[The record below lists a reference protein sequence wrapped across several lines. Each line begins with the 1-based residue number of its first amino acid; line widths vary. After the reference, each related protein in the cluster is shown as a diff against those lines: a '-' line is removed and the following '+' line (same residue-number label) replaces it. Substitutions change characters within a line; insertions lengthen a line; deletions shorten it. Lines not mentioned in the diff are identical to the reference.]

1 VTQRV
6 WLYTADSVEFLKTTP
21 NCWVDAVVCDPPY
34 GLRFMGKEW
43 DDAGDGPAQQEWHR
57 RWAVEAFRILKPG
70 GHIVAFGGSRT
81 YHRLV
86 CALED
91 AGFEIRDSLMWI
103 YLNGFPK
110 SLNVGGGRGTA
121 LKPGYEIAVHGVKVQ
136 HDAAVIESCLSK
148 LHAIFAEQ
156 FSASSHQGFAVA
168 FASALQLAAQRFA
181 TQGGLSVATGT
192 LQYESATNLSL
203 STVSSW
209 RELWAAHSKQSNT
222 FTTETASSTT
232 IDLKILSFC
241 LSRLMQ
247 VITTGA
253 PASELQSLVAHVVSL
268 FAVVRSNCWHTQM
281 HAVTERATWSLPVDL
296 QTRDSNE
303 PCVLARK
310 PLDGTVAANVAKWGT
325 GALNIAASKI
335 ATSDNLNGG
344 AYSGGSR
351 PSAMLGADGEAGGTG
366 SMFEAGGGRL
376 APEDFKQPAGRWP
389 ANVIVGEDAAPE
401 FTKYFYCP
409 KVSRAERDMGC
420 EHLASKT
427 ALETVERDPESAG
440 AKNPRAGAG
449 RGAGAPTQECAK
461 CGKNVDGGRAVQPC
475 SAGGEHEIVA
485 GEPRPGAKN
494 HHPTVKPVA
503 LMRWLIRLVTP
514 PGGIVLDPF
523 MGSGSTGVAAMLEG
537 MRFVGI
543 DREAEYAEIAHAR
556 IIAWERFK

>member
-1 VTQRV
+1 MTQRV
-6 WLYTADSVEFLKTTP
+6 WLYTADSIEFLKTTP
-21 NCWVDAVVCDPPY
+21 DCWVDAVVCDPPY
-34 GLRFMGKEW
+34 GLEFMGKEW
-43 DDAGDGPAQQEWHR
+43 DSLKAPTGGARFSEDGMGKGFNALPSYRGSPNPSCLNCGGSKRGRDRKGFKRCACDNPSFPNSGLKQSQEQQEWHR
-57 RWAVEAFRILKPG
+57 RWAVEAFRVLKPG

-81 YHRLV
+81 YHRLA

-110 SLNVGGGRGTA
+110 SLNVGKAIDATVRFGGSGSQQLRARDGFDVGTVGTNMHKHRSGANDAREGDVAAVESVHAKRWEGWGTA
-121 LKPGYEIAVHGVKVQ
+121 LKP
-136 HDAAVIESCLSK
+136 
-148 LHAIFAEQ
+148 
-156 FSASSHQGFAVA
+156 
-168 FASALQLAAQRFA
+168 
-181 TQGGLSVATGT
+181 
-192 LQYESATNLSL
+192 
-203 STVSSW
+203 
-209 RELWAAHSKQSNT
+209 AH
-222 FTTETASSTT
+222 
-232 IDLKILSFC
+232 
-241 LSRLMQ
+241 
-247 VITTGA
+247 
-253 PASELQSLVAHVVSL
+253 
-268 FAVVRSNCWHTQM
+268 
-281 HAVTERATWSLPVDL
+281 
-296 QTRDSNE
+296 E

-310 PLDGTVAANVAKWGT
+310 PLDGTVAANVMKWGT
-325 GALNIAASKI
+325 GALNIDASK
-335 ATSDNLNGG
+335 TN
-344 AYSGGSR
+344 
-351 PSAMLGADGEAGGTG
+351 E
-366 SMFEAGGGRL
+366 
-376 APEDFKQPAGRWP
+376 RWP

-409 KVSRAERDMGC
+409 KVSRAERDTGC

-427 ALETVERDPESAG
+427 AFETVERDPDSAG

-556 IIAWERFK
+556 ISAWERFK